1 MAAQSFE
8 ELCRQAREALA
19 GNNAA
24 QARTLYLQALAES
37 FDSPDAHYGLATAC
51 FMLGDL
57 ASAALH
63 FKEVTRLDP
72 LRAGAWINLGAVY
85 NRLDQLDEAVKT
97 LRRGIQLDPRRAEG
111 YYNLALVYRRK
122 GEPELAIQAYREATH
137 INPRMPDA
145 HCNLANL
152 LYEMGRY
159 SQAIQHYKKA
169 IEIVPQFEKAK
180 AGLAQAEA
188 ALAADEGSGVLVS
201 GKSGILRRGSPAPA
215 APARPSEV
223 DLNRNVDPLA
233 DGMVMS
239 KLHQATI
246 ESDNLGRSMLK
257 LLEFEVEPAIKE
269 LSTVLLYPDKTSAE
283 LKGRIEKFEA
293 AMTSMRNTQRSLRNS
308 VKKLREIGDRL
319 FTLPPE
325 PQE

>member
-1 MAAQSFE
+1 MAAERFE
-8 ELCRQAREALA
+8 ALCQQAREALA
-19 GNNAA
+19 DNNAA

-37 FDSPDAHYGLATAC
+37 FDSPGAHYGLATAC

-63 FKEVTRLDP
+63 FKEVTRLDG
-72 LRAGAWINLGAVY
+72 LHAGAFINLGAVY
-85 NRLDQLDEAVKT
+85 NRLDQLDEAVKA

-111 YYNLALVYRRK
+111 YYNLGLVYRRK

-137 INPRMPDA
+137 VNPRMSDA
-145 HCNLANL
+145 HSNLANL
-152 LYEMGRY
+152 LSEMGRY

-169 IEIVPQFEKAK
+169 LEIVPKFEKAK
-180 AGLAQAEA
+180 AGLAKAEA
-188 ALAADEGSGVLVS
+188 ALAAEEAVVPASS
-201 GKSGILRRGSPAPA
+201 RSGILKKGPPAP
-215 APARPSEV
+215 PPPPSEKA

-246 ESDNLGRSMLK
+246 ESDNLGRSVLR
-257 LLEFEVEPAIKE
+257 LLENEVEPAIKE

-293 AMTSMRNTQRSLRNS
+293 ALNSMRSTQRSLQVS
-308 VKKLREIGDRL
+308 IKKIRELGERL
-319 FTLPPE
+319 FT
-325 PQE
+325 PQG